1 MLTRVD
7 RAEDSEA
14 HQRGHHSDEIGAI
27 GARRVVMLRR
37 VYAYVPTTVHK
48 RGTETVT
55 GLHWGV
61 TYPWEMHDG

>member
-1 MLTRVD
+1 
-7 RAEDSEA
+7 
-14 HQRGHHSDEIGAI
+14 
-27 GARRVVMLRR
+27 MLRR